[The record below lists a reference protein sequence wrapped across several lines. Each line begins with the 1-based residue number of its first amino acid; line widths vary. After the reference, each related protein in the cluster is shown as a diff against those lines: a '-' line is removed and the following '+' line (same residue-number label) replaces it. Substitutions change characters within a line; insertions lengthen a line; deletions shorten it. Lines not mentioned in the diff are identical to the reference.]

1 MSKTI
6 LILTTALTTL
16 LIGFSTPSKGTVYE
30 AEDAFL
36 YQAAT
41 ETKNSGYIGES
52 YVNFDEIEI
61 TAGEPNFDMTG
72 YATVS
77 AEGLETTT
85 GGEGGTVT
93 TVTTLQELID
103 YSKTRENKTAPGIL
117 YIKGK
122 ISAASTTVISIKHGA
137 NISILG
143 EGEFGELENIGL
155 KIWNYKN
162 VIVRNLKIHE
172 VFYPDDAITIDAC
185 QHVWIDHN
193 ELYSKIGSGIG
204 VDTYD
209 GLLDIKNGSRY
220 VTVSWNI
227 IHHHMKTSLI
237 GHTDNS
243 NQAATDSQFKIT
255 YHHNYFHDTNG
266 RNPSIRFGTIH
277 LYNNY
282 FENIT
287 DYGIAVRQ
295 GARALLKN
303 NHYHNVHTPIT
314 TNKFNGPDGFV
325 CESGTIYTGGT
336 TAADNSI
343 TQVDCDFWS
352 DLPYSY
358 TLDPT
363 NTVAMMVQEYGGVG
377 IINTGN
383 TVSLSGMAVTG
394 GTLEPAFNTNIT
406 RYTVVVPVGIQSI
419 TITAASG
426 DEGAIITGDGL
437 ISTIPSTAEITVTAA
452 DESSSLTYYVDI
464 MYQTLSSN
472 ANLSTLSAST
482 GQFEPAFD
490 PLTVHYLLGVSEGTE
505 SVTISAETEDPDA
518 SVEGTGEY
526 SELPATAII
535 TVTAEDGTIKVY
547 EVEIT
552 VPVTTEEFNPD
563 QISIYPNP
571 VTEILYIKNTSG
583 GIIEVFDL
591 NGSLLKQFD
600 TQSGTASVDLRS
612 MPQGIYMVK
621 VKSSNST
628 IVKKIIKR

>member
-1 MSKTI
+1 
-6 LILTTALTTL
+6 
-16 LIGFSTPSKGTVYE
+16 
-30 AEDAFL
+30 
-36 YQAAT
+36 
-41 ETKNSGYIGES
+41 
-52 YVNFDEIEI
+52 
-61 TAGEPNFDMTG
+61 
-72 YATVS
+72 
-77 AEGLETTT
+77 
-85 GGEGGTVT
+85 
-93 TVTTLQELID
+93 
-103 YSKTRENKTAPGIL
+103 
-117 YIKGK
+117 
-122 ISAASTTVISIKHGA
+122 
-137 NISILG
+137 
-143 EGEFGELENIGL
+143 
-155 KIWNYKN
+155 
-162 VIVRNLKIHE
+162 
-172 VFYPDDAITIDAC
+172 
-185 QHVWIDHN
+185 
-193 ELYSKIGSGIG
+193 
-204 VDTYD
+204 
-209 GLLDIKNGSRY
+209 
-220 VTVSWNI
+220 
-227 IHHHMKTSLI
+227 
-237 GHTDNS
+237 
-243 NQAATDSQFKIT
+243 
-255 YHHNYFHDTNG
+255 
-266 RNPSIRFGTIH
+266 
-277 LYNNY
+277 
-282 FENIT
+282 
-287 DYGIAVRQ
+287 
-295 GARALLKN
+295 
-303 NHYHNVHTPIT
+303 
-314 TNKFNGPDGFV
+314 
-325 CESGTIYTGGT
+325 
-336 TAADNSI
+336 
-343 TQVDCDFWS
+343 
-352 DLPYSY
+352 
-358 TLDPT
+358 
-363 NTVAMMVQEYGGVG
+363 
-377 IINTGN
+377 
-383 TVSLSGMAVTG
+383 MAVTG

>member
-1 MSKTI
+1 MKQPLHILSI
-6 LILTTALTTL
+6 LISTL
-16 LIGFSTPSKGTVYE
+16 LVWSSLTV
-30 AEDAFL
+30 DATA
-36 YQAAT
+36 YTTENNDAAT
-41 ETKNSGYIGES
+41 SNEG
-52 YVNFDEIEI
+52 
-61 TAGEPNFDMTG
+61 PNFDMVG
-72 YATVS
+72 FATVN

-85 GGEGGTVT
+85 GGAGGTVT

-103 YSKTRENKTAPGIL
+103 YSKTRENETDPGIL

-122 ISAASTTVISIKHGA
+122 ISAPTSTVISIKHGA

-143 EGEFGELENIGL
+143 EGEYGELENVGL
-155 KIWNYKN
+155 KIWKYKN

-172 VFYPDDAITIDAC
+172 VLYPNDALTIDEC

-220 VTVSWNI
+220 VTVSWNN

-255 YHHNYFHDTNG
+255 YHHNYFHDTDG

-277 LYNNY
+277 LFNNY

-295 GARALLKN
+295 GAHALLEN
-303 NHYHNVHTPIT
+303 NHYHNVYTPIT

-336 TAADNSI
+336 TEANNSI
-343 TQVDCDFWS
+343 TQVDCDFWN

-358 TLDPT
+358 NLDPT
-363 NTVAMMVQEYGGVG
+363 NTVALMVQEYGGVG
-377 IINTGN
+377 IINTDS
-383 TVSLSGMAVTG
+383 TVS
-394 GTLEPAFNTNIT
+394 
-406 RYTVVVPVGIQSI
+406 
-419 TITAASG
+419 
-426 DEGAIITGDGL
+426 
-437 ISTIPSTAEITVTAA
+437 
-452 DESSSLTYYVDI
+452 
-464 MYQTLSSN
+464 LSSN

-482 GQFEPAFD
+482 GQLEPSFD
-490 PLTVHYLLGVSEGTE
+490 PLSVYYVLGVSEGTE

-518 SVEGTGEY
+518 SVTGTGEY
-526 SELPATAII
+526 SELPGTATI
-535 TVTAEDGTIKVY
+535 TVTAEDGTLKIY

-552 VPVTTEEFNPD
+552 LPVATDEFAPD

-571 VTEILYIKNTSG
+571 VTDILYINNMND
-583 GIIEVFDL
+583 GIIEIFNL
-591 NGSLLKQFD
+591 NGSLIRQFD
-600 TQSGTASVDLRS
+600 QKAETVSVDMKS
-612 MPQGIYMVK
+612 MPQGIYMIK
-621 VKSSNST
+621 IKSGNST
-628 IVKKIIKR
+628 EVKKIIKR